1 MSDKLKEIFTKRRTT
16 TRILLYP
23 QYLSEGYIPEKLL
36 FRDRE
41 VEEIAG
47 HAADFLF
54 SSIVKNLVIHGP
66 PGVGKTVAV
75 RMLERTYNEVALE
88 NEIDSRAIYI
98 SAKDLTYRRVLYE
111 LASQLGINVNLG
123 MSIADIYDSTIMY
136 MKEKESKY
144 LIIVDEIDKLRKRP
158 GEEPVDNLVY
168 SLSRINERVGKVVV
182 SIFFVTNNARIV
194 ERLSAPSFSSLSPI
208 FVYFRNYNTDE
219 LYAILKDRVE
229 KAFAPGTVDD
239 AALRLLAAL
248 IRRESRDL
256 RWAFLVLR
264 EAPNEAENGK
274 ITEKSIWRAVE
285 IIERKVLN
293 QVINGLDIDALLLL
307 YALAVLTEKGHA
319 QIDSSTLYLKYKEL
333 CDVLGWYP
341 RTMKHTINYIGAK
354 LEAEGLITRKAI
366 SRGRYGRTHLFHLEE
381 DPTTV
386 KNITKEII
394 AGRFNLSATQL

>member
-1 MSDKLKEIFTKRRTT
+1 M
-16 TRILLYP
+16 
-23 QYLSEGYIPEKLL
+23 L

-98 SAKDLTYRRVLYE
+98 STKDLTYRRVLYE

-182 SIFFVTNNARIV
+182 SVFFVTNNARIV

-307 YALAVLTEKGHA
+307 YALAVLTEKGHT

-333 CDVLGWYP
+333 CNILGWYP

-394 AGRFNLSATQL
+394 AGRFNLSVTQF